1 MNYIEINDLLR
12 NLVKDLHD
20 RGYKKSKIG
29 SLILGTSGYAP
40 IIKMIEEEDPTD
52 QINIGIKP
60 LVKVAD
66 TINCDLHLVFVN
78 RDTESDLPEKIH
90 DLNTA
95 FFEELK
101 SQLINRI
108 EQDKLSGGRGESTGT
123 GISKKKAAT
132 YDSILNDIMS
142 ELDLD
147 GTKLE

>member
-1 MNYIEINDLLR
+1 MNYVEINDLLR

-40 IIKMIEEEDPTD
+40 IIKMIECDDPVD

-66 TINCDLHLVFVN
+66 TINCDLQLVFIN
-78 RDTESDLPEKIH
+78 RDVESDLPERIH

-108 EQDKLSGGRGESTGT
+108 EQDKVSGGPSDGPS
-123 GISKKKAAT
+123 ISKKKAAT
-132 YDSILNDIMS
+132 YDSILNDIMN

-147 GTKLE
+147 LDGSKLE